1 METMPVVVGYDG
13 SETGRTALDVGVRE
27 AARRK
32 VSLTILH
39 AYVLPVTPVPV
50 GIEYSGETEHRVR
63 EAAEKQLADAVD
75 WATMAAPGIEV
86 TGELET
92 LPAAEALIERG
103 RTASLLVLGS
113 RGLGGL
119 GELVLGSTAIQV
131 ATHATCP
138 TVVVPPEERVVDAG
152 PEAGRVV
159 VGVDP
164 SPSSDSAI
172 AFAFEE
178 AALRGIG
185 LTAVHAWDAPFFDSP
200 GGKGGVIPRHIL
212 HEDFAAV
219 ISQEGEILDASMTG
233 WQDKYPEVD
242 VRRVLVHQQ
251 AAAALIG
258 ASAGAELLVVGSR
271 GRGGFTSLLLG
282 SVSYKT
288 LHRAHC
294 PVAVVRSVRT

>member
-32 VSLTILH
+32 VPLTILH
-39 AYVLPVTPVPV
+39 AYVVPVTPVPV
-50 GIEYSGETEHRVR
+50 GIEYSDETEHRVR
-63 EAAEKQLADAVD
+63 DAAVKQLADAVD

-86 TGELET
+86 TGDLET

-119 GELVLGSTAIQV
+119 GELVLGSTAMQV

-138 TVVVPPEERVVDAG
+138 TVVVPPDERVMDAG

-172 AFAFEE
+172 AFE
-178 AALRGIG
+178 IG
-185 LTAVHAWDAPFFDSP
+185 
-200 GGKGGVIPRHIL
+200 
-212 HEDFAAV
+212 
-219 ISQEGEILDASMTG
+219 
-233 WQDKYPEVD
+233 
-242 VRRVLVHQQ
+242 
-251 AAAALIG
+251 
-258 ASAGAELLVVGSR
+258 
-271 GRGGFTSLLLG
+271 
-282 SVSYKT
+282 
-288 LHRAHC
+288 RAH
-294 PVAVVRSVRT
+294 V

>member
-1 METMPVVVGYDG
+1 MPVVVGFDG
-13 SETGRTALDVGVRE
+13 SPTGRRALDVAVRE

-32 VSLTILH
+32 ARLLIIHS
-39 AYVLPVTPVPV
+39 YVVPVTPVPV
-50 GIEYSGETEHRVR
+50 GIEYSAEAEARARET
-63 EAAEKQLADAVD
+63 AEQRLAEGLD
-75 WATMAAPGIEV
+75 WATMTAPGVEV
-86 TGELET
+86 EGELTT
-92 LPAAEALIERG
+92 LPAAEVLIERG
-103 RTASLLVLGS
+103 RDAAVLVVGS
-113 RGLGGL
+113 RGLGSL
-119 GELVLGSTAIQV
+119 GELVLGSTAVQV
-131 ATHATCP
+131 ATHASCP
-138 TVVVPPEERVVDAG
+138 TVVVPPEDRVRDAG
-152 PEAGRVV
+152 HEAGRVV

-178 AALRGIG
+178 AAMRGLG

-200 GGKGGVIPRHIL
+200 GGKGGAIPRHIL

-233 WQDKYPEVD
+233 WQDKFPEVE

-282 SVSYKT
+282 SVSYKV
-288 LHRAHC
+288 LHHAHC
-294 PVAVVRSVRT
+294 PVVVVRAVRT